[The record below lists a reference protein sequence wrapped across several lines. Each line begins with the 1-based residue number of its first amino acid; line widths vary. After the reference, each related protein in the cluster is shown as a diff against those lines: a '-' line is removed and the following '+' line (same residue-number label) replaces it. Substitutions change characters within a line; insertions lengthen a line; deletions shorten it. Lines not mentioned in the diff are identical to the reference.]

1 MSTSDRYS
9 TLQEVSKLL
18 QGVTTDYNETY
29 KANVSM
35 NRQIASNMKGYRA
48 VPSGSA
54 QVAIISPESNAQ
66 VLAQSQP
73 YSSVRK
79 VSYAVP
85 SDFTKTL
92 ANLKGSYEDTYNKN
106 VSMNKAIANT
116 KRWENGGYR

>member
-35 NRQIASNMKGYRA
+35 NRQIASNIKGSRA

-54 QVAIISPESNAQ
+54 QEAIIFPESNAQ

-73 YSSVRK
+73 SSVRK